1 MKNLIYLV
9 SATLVVFSSC
19 QSPTEKEENET
30 QAKMETSE
38 IDYLAIGKD
47 YALQTKNVL
56 GKNLTQALDEGGP
69 EHALTFC
76 NTRAIPLTD
85 SIAISL
91 NAKIKRVSDHPR
103 NTNNQANAQE
113 LDFINTL
120 KANLAKG
127 EKPTPKMAE
136 INGKMVGYYP
146 ILTNGMCLQCHGN
159 KQSDL
164 TPGTVNKLA
173 KLYPSDQA
181 TGYGDNQ
188 IRGLFVVEMDKK

>member
-9 SATLVVFSSC
+9 SVSLVLFTAC
-19 QSPTEKEENET
+19 QSPAEKVENET
-30 QAKMETSE
+30 QIKIETPE
-38 IDYLAIGKD
+38 IDYLALGKD

-56 GKNLTQALDEGGP
+56 GKNLTQALGEGGP

-85 SIAISL
+85 SMAIAL
-91 NAKIKRVSDHPR
+91 NASIRRVSDLPR
-103 NTNNQANAQE
+103 NPSNKANQKE
-113 LDFINTL
+113 LDYILNL
-120 KANLAKG
+120 KAKAENH
-127 EKPTPKMAE
+127 KPMMQE

-173 KLYPSDQA
+173 KLYPNDQA